1 MRIDT
6 GFEISRPPA
15 EAYSLLLDLERVAPC
30 FPGAELAGHLPDGVR
45 EVRVTVRLGPMRL
58 AYEGEVRI
66 DRRDDAA
73 RRAVMAGSAREA
85 RGGGSAAARL
95 AMRVEPSGTGSR
107 VVAEADVVLSGRA
120 AQMGKG
126 IVEDVAR
133 RLVGEMAGC
142 LEAGLAAPA
151 PREGA
156 PARTEPPVPAEPL
169 RGGRLVLGIA
179 RDRLRD
185 RRVAAAAAAGLALLL
200 GVLMGSRR
208 RRRNA

>member
-1 MRIDT
+1 M
-6 GFEISRPPA
+6 
-15 EAYSLLLDLERVAPC
+15 
-30 FPGAELAGHLPDGVR
+30 
-45 EVRVTVRLGPMRL
+45 
-58 AYEGEVRI
+58 
-66 DRRDDAA
+66 
-73 RRAVMAGSAREA
+73 
-85 RGGGSAAARL
+85 
-95 AMRVEPSGTGSR
+95 
-107 VVAEADVVLSGRA
+107 GR
-120 AQMGKG
+120 G

-151 PREGA
+151 SQEGA

-185 RRVAAAAAAGLALLL
+185 RRVAAAALAGLALLL